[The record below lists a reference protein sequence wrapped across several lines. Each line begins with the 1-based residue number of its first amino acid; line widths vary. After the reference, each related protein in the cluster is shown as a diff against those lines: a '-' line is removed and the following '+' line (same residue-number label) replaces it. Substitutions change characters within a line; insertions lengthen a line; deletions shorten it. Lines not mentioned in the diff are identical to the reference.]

1 MHGNVSVGEKLM
13 NGIYMDFMDYMDY
26 MNEWIEA
33 AVREGVLQK

>member
-1 MHGNVSVGEKLM
+1 M

-33 AVREGVLQK
+33 AIREGVLQK